1 MRCPSCHDEYESH
14 VRDCATCGI
23 PLVPADASVTPVAP
37 RADTRLG
44 VFHPAIAARITMLLD
59 GRAIANDAIT
69 EADRVTILVA
79 RDWRDDLRAELALT
93 WGDLVRRLPEEE
105 AAAVLGAGGSN
116 PGWFDPPRGG
126 HVDRQGRLVVNVDD
140 GEDDEDDAARV
151 IGPAL
156 LTIGA
161 VLVVVG
167 WYVLDSGAVA
177 VAGGGLALLGLFTP
191 R

>member
-1 MRCPSCHDEYESH
+1 
-14 VRDCATCGI
+14 
-23 PLVPADASVTPVAP
+23 
-37 RADTRLG
+37 
-44 VFHPAIAARITMLLD
+44 MLLD

-140 GEDDEDDAARV
+140 DEDDEDDAARV
-151 IGPAL
+151 IGPTL